1 MTDFQVRDITHILDA
16 VTRVDIVDQNGTHEH
31 WGDRWELHLQ
41 DDNRTLKLVQRDGYG
56 ASTKAIR
63 HVSLARDLAKGPPWA
78 DQIHDAT
85 GMDEYHP
92 DTTHNP

>member
-41 DDNRTLKLVQRDGYG
+41 DDNRTLKLVQREGDG
-56 ASTKAIR
+56 AAARAIR
-63 HVSLARDLAKGPPWA
+63 RASLGGDLVEEA
-78 DQIHDAT
+78 DQ
-85 GMDEYHP
+85 
-92 DTTHNP
+92 